1 MKSKIRQLKKL
12 FQKEEDSRIIPQR
25 YEDYCEGDDM
35 PVGLFEKRRHRFR
48 FYFTRYPH
56 LQSPTKC
63 ALDLAGTPHSRLSS
77 RSFQI
82 GYNSIQERL
91 FRRFYDAVSSLDN
104 VWFQQNDVFINQL
117 PVSDRFAL
125 VAMTNKSQQHIQA
138 YLKGEDIQRF
148 QDRVR
153 HWKPT
158 IHGYLP
164 IFFPLYHRY
173 KKKLPNGKNMPEL
186 YQHIVE
192 VVCPTLSDQEIVE
205 CLVEL
210 VQQIRHLFAICP
222 KTTQTMIMWRG
233 LRSSPSPSYPGFT
246 SVSLNPLHTL
256 HYTGEGCCLQKLTI
270 LPGTPLLFLGGL
282 SSFRKELECVLP
294 DNRPFYEVRKSVE
307 SIPLVRK
314 MKENCPPSKDMRRI
328 IVHHSVV
335 L

>member
-1 MKSKIRQLKKL
+1 MKSRIRQLKKL
-12 FQKEEDSRIIPQR
+12 FHREDDSGLVPTR
-25 YEDYCEGDDM
+25 YADYCEGDDM
-35 PVGLFEKRRHRFR
+35 PVGLFEKKRHRFR

-56 LQSPTKC
+56 LQSPSQC
-63 ALDLAGTPHSRLSS
+63 VLDLEGDVRSRLSS

-104 VWFQQNDVFINQL
+104 VWFQQNDEFLHHLSI
-117 PVSDRFAL
+117 PDKFAL

-138 YLKGEDIQRF
+138 YLKGEDTQRF
-148 QDRVR
+148 RDRVR
-153 HWKPT
+153 AWKPAV
-158 IHGYLP
+158 HGYLP
-164 IFFPLYHRY
+164 LFFPIYNRY
-173 KKKLPNGKNMPEL
+173 KKVLPKGKTMREI
-186 YQHIVE
+186 YQHVVE
-192 VVCPTLSDQEIVE
+192 VVCPALSDQEIVE

-210 VQQIRHLFAICP
+210 VQQVRHLFTICP
-222 KTTQTMIMWRG
+222 KTTQTMTVWRG
-233 LRSSPSPSYPGFT
+233 LRSTPAASYPGFT

-256 HYTGEGCCLQKLTI
+256 HYTGDGCCLQKLTI

-307 SIPLVRK
+307 SIPIVRK
-314 MKENCPPSKDMRRI
+314 MKENCPPSKDMRRV
-328 IVHHSVV
+328 IVHHAVV